1 MRRSAGSRLRIG
13 SKPLTPHEYVR
24 FRRLA
29 AFLRQREAD
38 DNVGYSILVYHV
50 SADELSR
57 ALDGPPVELG
67 RDILGELF
75 PQQR

>member
-1 MRRSAGSRLRIG
+1 MRRSGALPAEHWIETVNSY
-13 SKPLTPHEYVR
+13 EYMR

-29 AFLRQREAD
+29 SFLREREAD
-38 DNVGYSILVYHV
+38 DNIGYSILVYHV